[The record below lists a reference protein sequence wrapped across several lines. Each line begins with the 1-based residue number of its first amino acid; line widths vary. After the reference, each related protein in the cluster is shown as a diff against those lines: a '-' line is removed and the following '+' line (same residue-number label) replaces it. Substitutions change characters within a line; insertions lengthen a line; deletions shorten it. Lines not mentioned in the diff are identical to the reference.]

1 MADYPTTVYLT
12 DGRELLPNQI
22 EATSKG
28 SNGWLTVKKPNG
40 TFVDYPPH
48 MVQEVR
54 REVGE

>member
-1 MADYPTTVYLT
+1 MGDYPTAVYLT
-12 DGRELLPNQI
+12 DGRVIEPVDI

-28 SNGWLTVKKPNG
+28 SNGWLSVKKPNG